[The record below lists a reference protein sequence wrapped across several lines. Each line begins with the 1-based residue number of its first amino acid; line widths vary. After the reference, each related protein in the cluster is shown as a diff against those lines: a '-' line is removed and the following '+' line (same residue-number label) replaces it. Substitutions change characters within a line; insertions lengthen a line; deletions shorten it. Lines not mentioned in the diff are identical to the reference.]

1 MTIDIHTP
9 HEGLEDKVIQH
20 AKKALIRLSKQY
32 KTISRLECV
41 MRQDQSINMADN
53 KVCEIKLS
61 VYGENLFTHSR
72 TGKYETAVTEAI
84 EHMKSQLELL
94 ASRQND
100 LPDKVTTTVKV

>member
-9 HEGLEDKVIQH
+9 HDGLDEKVIQH
-20 AKKALIRLSKQY
+20 AKQAMIRLAQQY
-32 KTISRLECV
+32 KTIIKLECV
-41 MRQDQSINMADN
+41 MRQDQLNHMAED

-61 VYGENLFTHSR
+61 IFGENLFTHSR
-72 TGKYETAVTEAI
+72 TGKYKHSVTEAV

-94 ASRQND
+94 ASRQNE

>member
-9 HEGLEDKVIQH
+9 HEGLEEKVIQH
-20 AKKALIRLSKQY
+20 AKQAMIKLARQY
-32 KTISRLECV
+32 KTIIRLACV
-41 MRQDQSINMADN
+41 MRQDQVINMAEN

-61 VYGENLFTHSR
+61 IFGENLFTHSR
-72 TGKYETAVTEAI
+72 TGKYETAVSEAI
-84 EHMKSQLELL
+84 AHMKSQLELL

>member
-9 HEGLEDKVIQH
+9 HDGLDEMVIQD
-20 AKKALIRLSKQY
+20 AKQAMIRLAQQY
-32 KTISRLECV
+32 KTINKLECV
-41 MRQDQSINMADN
+41 MRQDQVNNMPED

-61 VYGENLFTHSR
+61 VFGENLFTHSR
-72 TGKYETAVTEAI
+72 TGKYESSVAEAV

-94 ASRQND
+94 ASRQNE